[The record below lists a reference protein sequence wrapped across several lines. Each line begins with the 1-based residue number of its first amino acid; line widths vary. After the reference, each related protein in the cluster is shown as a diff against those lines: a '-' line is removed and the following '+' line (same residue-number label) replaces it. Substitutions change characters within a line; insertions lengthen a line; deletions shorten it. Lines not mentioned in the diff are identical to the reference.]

1 MLCEPDAAV
10 PVIVIGYVPG
20 DIEADVESVS
30 VDEAPEVTLAG
41 ENDADTPDGSPLADS
56 DTVCALPEVVAVD
69 TVAVVPLPTVTVPEA
84 GLTEIEKSFGGGGP
98 PGPNAAIPLGVPRPV
113 GPS

>member
-10 PVIVIGYVPG
+10 PVIVIGYVPAG
-20 DIEADVESVS
+20 VEADVESVS
-30 VDEAPEVTLAG
+30 VDDPPEVTLAG
-41 ENDADTPDGSPLADS
+41 ENDADPPDGSPLADS
-56 DTVCALPEVVAVD
+56 DTDCALPEVVAVD
-69 TVAVVPLPTVTVPEA
+69 TVVVVPLPTATVPEV
-84 GLTEIEKSFGGGGP
+84 GLTAIEKSSGGGGP